1 MGHIASVARAVG
13 FALVAL
19 APGRVLASTYTY
31 TSFDIPN
38 SFSFATGGIN
48 NAGQVVGSYIP
59 SGSNPY
65 NSELDVSFLYD
76 PTSNSFT
83 SLNDPAGIYGTDAYG
98 INNRGQIVGQF
109 GTTGLPPYLMGLSE
123 QSFLFDTATS
133 TYTTLNPTQHSTA
146 TGINDLG
153 QVVGY
158 IGTQYLKS
166 FLLDTATGNLT
177 TLADPLAPAVGDTIA
192 EGINNAGQIFG
203 YYTSPTTVGIMGS
216 YYGGTSEGF
225 LYTISTGTYT
235 EVAEPNA
242 SGNTYAVA
250 INNLGQIVGTYADAS
265 NNVLTF
271 LYDPASGSYTD
282 LTSPADS
289 VFGPAG
295 AVFSEVTGIN
305 DSGQIVGYYTDGQT
319 QSYYGNDFY
328 IYYGFIATPVAATL
342 PEPSSLPLL
351 GIGFTCTWLAQRRR
365 LRTTRSL
372 SMVAD

>member
-38 SFSFATGGIN
+38 SFSFIPNGIN

-59 SGSNPY
+59 SDSNPY
-65 NSELDVSFLYD
+65 NSELDVGFVYD

-83 SLNDPAGIYGTDAYG
+83 SLNDPAGLYGTDADG

-109 GTTGLPPYLMGLSE
+109 GTTGLPPYLMGLSDE
-123 QSFLFDTATS
+123 SFLFDTATS

-177 TLADPLAPAVGDTIA
+177 TLADPLAPAVGATIA
-192 EGINNAGQIFG
+192 EGINNAGQILG
-203 YYTSPTTVGIMGS
+203 YYTSPTMVGIHGS
-216 YYGGTSEGF
+216 FYGGTSEGF

-235 EVAEPNA
+235 ELAEPNA
-242 SGNTYAVA
+242 SGDTYPIA
-250 INNLGQIVGTYADAS
+250 INNLGQIVGTYSDAS
-265 NNVLTF
+265 NNVFSF
-271 LYDPASGSYTD
+271 LYDTASGSYTD
-282 LTSPADS
+282 LT
-289 VFGPAG
+289 GPAG
-295 AVFSEVTGIN
+295 SVYSEVRGIN

-319 QSYYGNDFY
+319 QPQYGSDFV
-328 IYYGFIATPVAATL
+328 IYQGFIATPVSAAAAV
-342 PEPSSLPLL
+342 PEPSSLLL
-351 GIGFTCTWLAQRRR
+351 LSVGSTCSWLARRRR
-365 LRTTRSL
+365 LRTKRSPL
-372 SMVAD
+372 EAALP